1 MTDPGRCAQTGSPAG
16 TQAVSSR
23 QISRP
28 VVQAEDSA
36 AAVQRLAALLAR
48 AQRDLTAR
56 VAAALEE
63 EGWAPERWH
72 ALALLADGDGHP
84 MAELAEAG
92 LLSPPTLTRLID
104 SMVAD
109 NLVYRK
115 ADERDRRRV
124 LVFATH
130 RGRALHR
137 RIVARLERRRGD
149 ILPPGFTGGDFER
162 LSQLLAA
169 LTTPA

>member
-1 MTDPGRCAQTGSPAG
+1 
-16 TQAVSSR
+16 
-23 QISRP
+23 
-28 VVQAEDSA
+28 
-36 AAVQRLAALLAR
+36 
-48 AQRDLTAR
+48 
-56 VAAALEE
+56 
-63 EGWAPERWH
+63 
-72 ALALLADGDGHP
+72 

-115 ADERDRRRV
+115 VDERDRRRV

-130 RGRALHR
+130 RGRALHK
-137 RIVARLERRRGD
+137 RIVARLERRRAE
-149 ILPPGFTGGDFER
+149 ILPPGFTSADVER